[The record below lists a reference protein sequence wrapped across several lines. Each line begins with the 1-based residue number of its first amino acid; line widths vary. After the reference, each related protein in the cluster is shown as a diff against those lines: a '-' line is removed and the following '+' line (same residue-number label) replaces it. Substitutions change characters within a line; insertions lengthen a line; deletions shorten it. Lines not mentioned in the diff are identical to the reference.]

1 MSHFTVAVVLPEYTK
16 ESLEQA
22 LQPFHEYE
30 CTGVK
35 DEYVK
40 FIPLTPEELSEV
52 SSKYIE
58 EQQHYESLEEFAREY
73 YGYEVVNDILG
84 VTTNP
89 NSKWDWWQIGGRW
102 CGHFNMKPK
111 YNMLYDDNALAREK
125 GYSKG
130 ERSWTNKDEIVQ
142 GYDIIK
148 KGDIDLETGFQEKFD
163 EKLKHFEIYLEVAKQ
178 FPEYKTWDEVYG
190 DDNITNSREVY
201 WSQPVLVEL
210 DKRLK
215 EAFPDQYGW
224 KSPKPERFCFGK
236 YDAYKNK
243 IRYQTFSTYAI
254 LKDGEWMQKGEM
266 GLFGCDSN
274 VNDDWETQWF
284 EIFNSIPDDHWIVV
298 VDCHI

>member
-16 ESLEQA
+16 GSLEQA

-58 EQQHYESLEEFAREY
+58 EQQHYVSLEDFAREY
-73 YGYEVVNDILG
+73 YGYGVVDDVLG

-102 CGHFNMKPK
+102 CGHFNMKPEE
-111 YNMLYDDNALAREK
+111 YDPSMPVDLSNEPLR
-125 GYSKG
+125 G

-148 KGDIDLETGFQEKFD
+148 KGDIDFETGFQEKFD

-190 DDNITNSREVY
+190 DDNIANSREVY
-201 WSQPVLVEL
+201 WSQPILVEL

-224 KSPKPERFCFGK
+224 DSPKPETFCFGE

-243 IRYQTFSTYAI
+243 IRYQTFGTYAI

-266 GLFGCDSN
+266 GWFGCDSN
-274 VNDDWETQWF
+274 VNGEWETQWF

>member
-58 EQQHYESLEEFAREY
+58 EQQQYVSLEDFAREY
-73 YGYEVVNDILG
+73 YGYEVVNDVLG

-89 NSKWDWWQIGGRW
+89 NSKWDWWKIGGRW

-130 ERSWTNKDEIVQ
+130 ERSWTNKDEIVK

-163 EKLKHFEIYLEVAKQ
+163 EKLKHFEIYIEVAKQ

-190 DDNITNSREVY
+190 DDNIANSSEVY
-201 WSQPVLVEL
+201 WSQPILVEL

-224 KSPKPERFCFGK
+224 ESPKPETFCFGE

-243 IRYQTFSTYAI
+243 IRYQTFGTYAI

-266 GLFGCDSN
+266 GWFGCDSN
-274 VNDDWETQWF
+274 VNGDWETQWF